1 MKKLFIFLFIGYCSI
16 NALSAQ
22 LLVDHLPV
30 PSASQREWIQQ
41 TQRIPN
47 RSQQNRKVIYRRV
60 FVTEQENKPLFFPSS
75 YKDRHIT
82 FTELVVGSIL
92 LNRIPAFAYQSSFTD
107 LSALDPI
114 KPDTILWAHK
124 LHLRPSDST
133 SSMTMRI
140 SDIDWNTI
148 GAYLIKEVHYL
159 SANDSRLQCDIEA
172 ICPLRITYISDE
184 MAYYPLAWIKYN
196 DLEPL
201 LMLLNT
207 SIYNKNDNDSYSL
220 NDYFRMHLYE
230 GDIIRLGERFERTSY
245 TATEDNQ
252 KGSLYND
259 SILRLEIN
267 QLEHRYFTPQDSLP
281 TRNKKTMNR
290 SPHRSV
296 KR

>member
-47 RSQQNRKVIYRRV
+47 RSQQNRKVIYRRIC
-60 FVTEQENKPLFFPSS
+60 VTEQENKPLFFPSS

-92 LNRIPAFAYQSSFTD
+92 LDRIPAFAYQSSFTD
-107 LSALDPI
+107 LSALDSI
-114 KPDTILWAHK
+114 KPDSILWAHK
-124 LHLRPSDST
+124 LHIRPSDST
-133 SSMTMRI
+133 SSMTMQI

-159 SANDSRLQCDIEA
+159 SANDSRLQFEIEA
-172 ICPLRITYISDE
+172 ICPLYVEYIDE
-184 MAYYPLAWIKYN
+184 ESGYYPLAWIKFN
-196 DLEPL
+196 DIEPF

-252 KGSLYND
+252 KGGLYTD
-259 SILRLEIN
+259 SILKSEIGVM
-267 QLEHRYFTPQDSLP
+267 EHRYFTPQDSLP
-281 TRNKKTMNR
+281 TRKKKTMNS

>member
-47 RSQQNRKVIYRRV
+47 RSQQNRKVIYRRIC
-60 FVTEQENKPLFFPSS
+60 VTEQENKPLFFPSS

-92 LNRIPAFAYQSSFTD
+92 LDRIPAFAYQSSFTD

-114 KPDTILWAHK
+114 KPDSILWAHK
-124 LHLRPSDST
+124 LHIRPSDST
-133 SSMTMRI
+133 SSMTMQI

-159 SANDSRLQCDIEA
+159 SANDSRLQFEIEA
-172 ICPLRITYISDE
+172 ICPLYVEYIDE
-184 MAYYPLAWIKYN
+184 ESGYYPLAWIKFN
-196 DLEPL
+196 DIEPF

-259 SILRLEIN
+259 SILKLEIN
-267 QLEHRYFTPQDSLP
+267 QSEHRYFTPQDSLP
-281 TRNKKTMNR
+281 TRKKKTMNS

>member
-1 MKKLFIFLFIGYCSI
+1 MKRILLFLSLTFSGICS
-16 NALSAQ
+16 LSAQ
-22 LLVDHLPV
+22 LLLDYLPI
-30 PSASQREWIQQ
+30 PSASQREWIKQ
-41 TQRIPN
+41 TQHTSD
-47 RSQQNRKVIYRRV
+47 RSHRNRKVIYRRV
-60 FVTEQENKPLFFPSS
+60 CISEQENKPLFYSSS
-75 YKDRHIT
+75 YKDRPIS
-82 FTELVVGSIL
+82 FTELVVGSVL

-107 LSALDPI
+107 LSTLDPI
-114 KPDTILWAHK
+114 NADSILLAHK
-124 LHLRPSDST
+124 LHFRPSDST
-133 SSMTMRI
+133 SLKTILI
-140 SDIDWNTI
+140 SDIDWGKI

-159 SANDSRLQCDIEA
+159 SANNSQLLCDIEA
-172 ICPLRITYISDE
+172 ICPLRVTYIGDE
-184 MAYYPLAWIKYN
+184 MAYYPLGWIKYN

-259 SILRLEIN
+259 SILKLEIH

-281 TRNKKTMNR
+281 TRKKKTINS

>member
-1 MKKLFIFLFIGYCSI
+1 MKKLFVFLFIGYCSI

-22 LLVDHLPV
+22 LLIDHLPV

-41 TQRIPN
+41 AQRIPD
-47 RSQQNRKVIYRRV
+47 RSPQNRKVIYRRV
-60 FVTEQENKPLFFPSS
+60 CVTEQENKPLFYPSS
-75 YKDRHIT
+75 YKDRRIT

-92 LNRIPAFAYQSSFTD
+92 LSRIPAFAYQSSFTD

-114 KPDTILWAHK
+114 NPDSVLWAHK

-133 SSMTMRI
+133 SSKTMQI
-140 SDIDWNTI
+140 SDINWSTI

-159 SANDSRLQCDIEA
+159 SANDSQLQCDIEA
-172 ICPLRITYISDE
+172 VCPLRIAYISDE
-184 MAYYPLAWIKYN
+184 ITYYPLAWIKYN

-259 SILRLEIN
+259 SILKLEIN

-281 TRNKKTMNR
+281 TRKKKTISS